1 MRFAAL
7 RAPWYRGYLI
17 GGFLLMA
24 GDHVEHAITY
34 FVMWQKFQSPV
45 LAGFATIS
53 HWVPFL
59 IGAIPFGHLADRFD
73 CRRIIQASCV
83 LFALVSVAWAV
94 LIGTGT
100 LQPWH
105 CVILLLLHG
114 LSGAFWNPADQLML
128 YDIVGP
134 EHLPSGVRLMATGLN
149 LGMLVGPALGAALLF
164 LVGPVWGMALNVV
177 LYVPFFVYLL
187 ISPITGHLTDRVT
200 PPRLRVRDVLG
211 VLGEVPR
218 YPAILLMMVLQGAVG
233 LFIGTALL
241 PLLPD
246 FGRMLGQDE
255 GPGYILLLIA
265 MSTGAVT
272 GGLGMEALGRIKAS
286 TRLAI
291 VAAALFGLGL
301 VVFSLSQSFVLSLAA
316 LVLAGLGNL
325 VSASTAQ
332 TVVQLAA
339 PEGRRGAF
347 IGAFGMAANG
357 FRAGS
362 GVIVGGLSALVGVA
376 AGVGI
381 GAGTLLLIAVVL
393 LVVATV
399 ARRRRG
405 AAVDPAADVALD

>member
-17 GGFLLMA
+17 GGILLMS

-59 IGAIPFGHLADRFD
+59 LGAIPFGHVADRFD
-73 CRRIIQASCV
+73 NRRIIQASCV

-94 LIGTGT
+94 LIGTNT
-100 LQPWH
+100 LQPWP
-105 CVILLLLHG
+105 CVILLVLHG

-128 YDIVGP
+128 YDMVGP
-134 EHLPSGVRLMATGLN
+134 KDLPSGVRLMATGLN
-149 LGMLVGPALGAALLF
+149 LGQLAGPALGAALLF
-164 LVGPVWGMALNVV
+164 IVGPVWGMALNVL
-177 LYVPFFVYLL
+177 LYVPFFVYLA
-187 ISPITGHLTDRVT
+187 ITPVTGHRTRRVT
-200 PPRLRVRDVLG
+200 PPRMRVRDVLG
-211 VLGEVPR
+211 VLREVPR
-218 YPAILLMMVLQGAVG
+218 YPAILLMMLVQGAVG

-246 FGRMLGQDE
+246 FGRLLGQDQ

-265 MSTGAVT
+265 MSTGAVA
-272 GGLGMEALGRIKAS
+272 GGLGMEALGRIAAS
-286 TRLAI
+286 TRVAI
-291 VAAALFGLGL
+291 IASALFGLGVL
-301 VVFSLSQSFVLSLAA
+301 VFALSRSFPLSVAA

-325 VSASTAQ
+325 VGASTAQ

-339 PEGRRGAF
+339 PEDRRGAF

-362 GVIVGGLSALVGVA
+362 GIVVGGLSALLGVA
-376 AGVGI
+376 SGVGI
-381 GAGTLLLIAVVL
+381 GAGAL
-393 LVVATV
+393 LVVALVLLTV
-399 ARRRRG
+399 VTLRRRRG
-405 AAVDPAADVALD
+405 DASVDPAGVVALD

>member
-1 MRFAAL
+1 M

-17 GGFLLMA
+17 GGILLMS

-59 IGAIPFGHLADRFD
+59 LGAIPFGHIADRFD
-73 CRRIIQASCV
+73 NRRIIQASCV

-94 LIGTGT
+94 LIGTNT

-105 CVILLLLHG
+105 CVILLVLHG

-128 YDIVGP
+128 YDMVGP
-134 EHLPSGVRLMATGLN
+134 EVLPSGVRLMATGLN
-149 LGMLVGPALGAALLF
+149 LGMLAGPALGATLLAIPAI
-164 LVGPVWGMALNVV
+164 GPVWGMALNVL
-177 LYVPFFVYLL
+177 LYVPFFVYLA
-187 ISPITGHLTDRVT
+187 ITPVTGHRRRRVA
-200 PPRLRVRDVLG
+200 PPRMRFRDLVG
-211 VLGEVPR
+211 VLREVPR
-218 YPAILLMMVLQGAVG
+218 YPAILLMMLTQGAVG

-246 FGRMLGQDE
+246 FGRLLGQDQ

-265 MSTGAVT
+265 MSTGAVA
-272 GGLGMEALGRIKAS
+272 GGLGMEALGRIAAS
-286 TRLAI
+286 TRAAI
-291 VAAALFGLGL
+291 VASALFGLGVL
-301 VVFSLSQSFVLSLAA
+301 VFAVSRSFPLSLAA

-325 VSASTAQ
+325 VGASTAQ

-339 PEGRRGAF
+339 PEDRRGAF

-362 GVIVGGLSALVGVA
+362 GIVVGGLSALIGVA
-376 AGVGI
+376 GGVAV
-381 GAGTLLLIAVVL
+381 GAGALLVVAVVL
-393 LVVATV
+393 LVVVTL
-399 ARRRRG
+399 RRRRG
-405 AAVDPAADVALD
+405 DRSVDPAREVALD